1 MFKKTLF
8 ANTNIGDYMQV
19 SDLMIE
25 AVNIKSEGL
34 VTSVKRNKNIKV
46 TTVTLT
52 DNKYDTP
59 GEYITIE
66 FKDMFDN
73 GIRKTVVK
81 SLKSLFSKHKLTID
95 SAALVVGLGNE
106 KSTPDSLGPLVIE
119 NIIVTRH
126 LEALGLNSSRIVS
139 AIKPGVMGETGIET
153 KDIIKGVIEKIK
165 PDFLIVIDSLKS
177 ESLKRLNKTIQITDT
192 GIHPGSGVQNKREK
206 LDKETLG
213 IPVIAIGVPTVC
225 DVHTIVKETTKRKN
239 IKEIPNMIV
248 TPKDI
253 DFVVDKMSDLLSLSI
268 NNALYDFKL

>member
-1 MFKKTLF
+1 M
-8 ANTNIGDYMQV
+8 NT

-34 VTSVKRNKNIKV
+34 VTSIKKSKNIKV
-46 TTVTLT
+46 IKVEVK
-52 DNKYDTP
+52 DDRYIIP

-73 GIRKTVVK
+73 SIRKTIVK
-81 SLKSLFSKHKLTID
+81 ELKYLFDKYKFNID
-95 SAALVVGLGNE
+95 SSALVIGLGNE
-106 KSTPDSLGPLVIE
+106 KSTPDSLGPLVIQ

-139 AIKPGVMGETGIET
+139 ALKPGVMGETGIET
-153 KDIIKGVIEKIK
+153 KDIIKGVIDKIK
-165 PDFLIVIDSLKS
+165 PSFLIVIDSLKT
-177 ESLKRLNKTIQITDT
+177 ESLKRLNKAIQITDT
-192 GIHPGSGVQNKREK
+192 GIHPGSGIKNKREK
-206 LDKETLG
+206 LNIDTVG

-225 DVHTIVKETTKRKN
+225 DVHTIIKDITNKKN
-239 IKEIPNMIV
+239 IKNIPNMIV

-253 DFVVDKMSDLLSLSI
+253 DFVIDKMSDLISLSI